1 MLLVVAKTLLTP
13 LLLVLCTVVSRRWGD
28 AVGGWLL
35 GLPMVSGPVS
45 LFLAIQHGSSFA
57 ESAARSTLLGFVA
70 VGVFCL
76 VYLSLAENHGW
87 KLSLTGSVAACMAT
101 VAAFAIVHLSLA
113 ETFVAVPLA
122 LLAIGALLGA
132 RSGSASA
139 AEVRPVV
146 APSKRG
152 IAARMALSGALV
164 LALTTASG
172 ALGGTVSGLLAPLP
186 ILAALMAAAGHRREG
201 AGAARGLLR
210 GLATGL
216 WGGVAFFGVVAALL
230 GSSAVQPAEAYA
242 LAALAAAVAGW
253 AATRVSAA
261 RPLLRLQKHPEHPS
275 FAGPLHGLD
284 CSRERIPL
292 GDQLRRVD
300 VATLKQAYCG
310 RERAAA

>member
-45 LFLAIQHGSSFA
+45 LFLTIQHGSSFA

-139 AEVRPVV
+139 AASWR
-146 APSKRG
+146 
-152 IAARMALSGALV
+152 
-164 LALTTASG
+164 LTTRAIRTPPPTPSSTRSPPTCTRASR
-172 ALGGTVSGLLAPLP
+172 SW
-186 ILAALMAAAGHRREG
+186 AG
-201 AGAARGLLR
+201 
-210 GLATGL
+210 
-216 WGGVAFFGVVAALL
+216 
-230 GSSAVQPAEAYA
+230 SASTSVC
-242 LAALAAAVAGW
+242 
-253 AATRVSAA
+253 
-261 RPLLRLQKHPEHPS
+261 PS
-275 FAGPLHGLD
+275 
-284 CSRERIPL
+284 
-292 GDQLRRVD
+292 
-300 VATLKQAYCG
+300 
-310 RERAAA
+310 